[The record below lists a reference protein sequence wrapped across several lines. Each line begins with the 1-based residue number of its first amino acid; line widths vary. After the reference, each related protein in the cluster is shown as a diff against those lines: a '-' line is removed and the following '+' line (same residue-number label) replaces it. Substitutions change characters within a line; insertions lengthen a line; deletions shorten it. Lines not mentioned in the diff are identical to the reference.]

1 MKTSL
6 FVTSVLVTALAG
18 SAFAQTE
25 KKEESKPE
33 PAAVAPASAAVAP
46 AASAPSEAEMMKQ
59 MMELS
64 KMNENHK
71 WLADTA
77 GTWNYTVKMWMNG
90 DTSAKPQE
98 SKGTAT
104 RKMIMNGRFLVGDY
118 TGMMKMPGA
127 DGKIKDVTFK
137 GMGLEAYDN
146 VKKKFVSTWI
156 DNMGTGI
163 MMMEGDYDPATS
175 SLTSAG
181 EEETMPGMKTQI
193 RSVTRF
199 PDKNHMTLEWYENHG
214 GQEKKTM
221 EIAYTRKR

>member
-1 MKTSL
+1 MKTYL
-6 FVTSVLVTALAG
+6 FITSVLVTAFVG

-25 KKEESKPE
+25 KKEEPKVE
-33 PAAVAPASAAVAP
+33 AAPVAANAPSA
-46 AASAPSEAEMMKQ
+46 APSEADMMKQ
-59 MMELS
+59 MMEMS
-64 KMNENHK
+64 KLNENHK
-71 WLADTA
+71 RLADTA

-104 RKMIMNGRFLVGDY
+104 RKMIMNGRFLLGDY

-127 DGKIKDVTFK
+127 DGKMKDVTFK

-146 VKKKFVSTWI
+146 VKKKFVSTWM

-163 MMMEGDYDPATS
+163 MMMEGDYDSATN
-175 SLTSAG
+175 SLTSTG
-181 EEETMPGMKTQI
+181 EEEMMPGMKTQI
-193 RSVTRF
+193 RSVTKF
-199 PDKNHMTLEWYENHG
+199 ADKDHMMFEWYENQG

-221 EIAYTRKR
+221 EIAYTRARK